1 MGVVP
6 CPDTL
11 HGRSSFQ
18 PSPARDATVDTQHR
32 DRPAIGSFQN
42 SRTPPAARLGF
53 CCALGLL
60 HFFLSGCATKRVE
73 PRVVANLSGYSE
85 GIVFDADN
93 AAFVSVLHH
102 QTVYTLRSSDA
113 PAAWYR
119 TPEPNGH
126 KILPDGSHLLAARGG
141 IHHIDSGGTLIK
153 VLAPQLVTPNDLAL
167 DGDGGVYIS
176 VPAEAEQQRN
186 SMQSGVYYL
195 DSTGTATKVA
205 GEFCYP
211 NGLIVRPDGKTL
223 LVDDSC
229 TRQIVEFQITAPG
242 VLSGRRLWAQLPNSK
257 SVPDGMT
264 IDQAGRVYMA
274 DYGTGDIVVF
284 DTAGHILHS
293 HPTGLQ
299 HPSNVAFGGNALRDL
314 YVTGSRNSQD
324 GLGQLLVLPLGVAG
338 RSSLTLPASIRTR

>member
-1 MGVVP
+1 M
-6 CPDTL
+6 
-11 HGRSSFQ
+11 
-18 PSPARDATVDTQHR
+18 DTQHR
-32 DRPAIGSFQN
+32 DRPAIGSIQN
-42 SRTPPAARLGF
+42 SRTPPAARLGL

-141 IHHIDSGGTLIK
+141 IHHVDSGGTLIK
-153 VLAPQLVTPNDLAL
+153 VLAPQLTTPNDLAL

-176 VPAEAEQQRN
+176 VPAEAEQQRD
-186 SMQSGVYYL
+186 SLQSGVYYL

-211 NGLIVRPDGKTL
+211 NGLIVRPDGRTL

-242 VLSGRRLWAQLPNSK
+242 VLSGRRLWAQLPNPK

-284 DTAGHILHS
+284 DTAGQIVRRYA
-293 HPTGLQ
+293 TGLQ
-299 HPSNVAFGGNALRDL
+299 HPSNVSFGGTGLTDL
-314 YVTGSRNSQD
+314 YVTGSRSAED